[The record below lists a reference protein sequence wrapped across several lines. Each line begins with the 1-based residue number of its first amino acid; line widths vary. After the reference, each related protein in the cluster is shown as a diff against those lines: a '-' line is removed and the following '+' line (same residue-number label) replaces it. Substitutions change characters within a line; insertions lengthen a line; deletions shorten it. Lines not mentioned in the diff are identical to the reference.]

1 MADCSQNAA
10 GHVYI
15 GPAGW
20 DYADWKG
27 VVYPDHMPR
36 GLHPLTYLSKFF
48 DTVEVNSTFYRPA
61 RADYTARWVQHV
73 EDNPRFKF
81 TAKLWQ
87 RFTHD
92 RDSVPVASE
101 VAAVKTGLAPLAES
115 GRFGG
120 LLAQFPWSF
129 RNTAGNRDWLDMVFD
144 RFAEYPVA
152 LEVRHASWNVPEM
165 HEYLHDKRAAICNID
180 QPMYRDSIAPA
191 DVVTARLGYVRM
203 HGQNYKDWF
212 REDAGR
218 DERYNYLYSDEEL
231 DPWVDRI
238 RRIQEL
244 AETVFVITNN
254 HYQGKAVV
262 NAFQLEYKLT
272 GAKAEIPACLRKTYP
287 QLASISSST
296 GPDTGT
302 QMNLPGM

>member
-1 MADCSQNAA
+1 MADGSQDPV
-10 GHVYI
+10 GRVYV

-27 VVYPDHMPR
+27 VVYPDRMPR
-36 GLHPLTYLSKFF
+36 GLHPLTYLSEFF
-48 DTVEVNSTFYRPA
+48 DTVEINSTFYRPGRPEYA
-61 RADYTARWVQHV
+61 ARWVRHV

-92 RDSVPVASE
+92 RDSAPVASE
-101 VAAVKTGLAPLAES
+101 VTAVKTGLAPLADS

-129 RNTAGNRDWLDMVFD
+129 RNTADNRDWLDMVLD

-152 LEVRHASWNVPEM
+152 LEVRHASWNVPDM
-165 HEYLHDKRAAICNID
+165 YGYLQDKRAAICNID

-191 DVVTARLGYVRM
+191 DLVTARLGYVRL
-203 HGQNYKDWF
+203 HGQNYKNWF
-212 REDAGR
+212 RENAGR

-262 NAFQLEYKLT
+262 NAFQLEHKLT
-272 GAKAEIPACLRKTYP
+272 GSKIETPACLRKTYP
-287 QLASISSST
+287 QLAQISSST
-296 GPDTGT
+296 GRDTG